1 MIRKLTEAD
10 YEAFMELVSQESSLN
25 LFLIGDVENFGF
37 STPFQELWGEWSAS
51 DQTKLSAVLLRYYH
65 SYVFYALDRFDI
77 EGFSEII
84 LADKKLEVLSGKQ
97 DSLQAFASHLPKHEI
112 KTTYFA
118 ELEDDSR
125 LSQGDIKGFE
135 VKKAT
140 VHDVVKIVSLR
151 DQIQE
156 FGRSADAEEA
166 LKHTLESGTG
176 RTYYVEVNTETVA
189 CASTTAECSMAA
201 MIVGVCTHP
210 LYRKRGYA
218 SACMVALCRDVLAE
232 GRSLCLFYDNPAAGA
247 IYKRLGFQDIGMWT
261 MYQIKREESFSLK

>member
-10 YEAFMELVSQESSLN
+10 REAFIDLVAKERSLN

-37 STPFQELWGEWSAS
+37 STHFQELWGEWSAD

-65 SYVFYALDRFDI
+65 AYVFYAPASFDLK
-77 EGFSEII
+77 GFSEIL

-97 DSLQAFASHLPKHEI
+97 DCLQAFASYLPKHVI

-118 ELEDDSR
+118 ELVDDSQ
-125 LSQGDIKGFE
+125 LPKDEINKFE

-140 VHDVVKIVSLR
+140 VHDVKKIVNLR
-151 DQIQE
+151 NQIEE
-156 FGRSADAEEA
+156 FGTSADAEEA
-166 LKHTLESGTG
+166 LRHTLESSTG
-176 RTYYVEVNTETVA
+176 RTYYVEMNTETVA

-201 MIVGVCTHP
+201 MIVGVCTHTN
-210 LYRKRGYA
+210 YRKRGYA

-232 GRSLCLFYDNPAAGA
+232 GRNLCLFYDNPVAGA

-261 MYQIKREESFSLK
+261 MYQIKREESF